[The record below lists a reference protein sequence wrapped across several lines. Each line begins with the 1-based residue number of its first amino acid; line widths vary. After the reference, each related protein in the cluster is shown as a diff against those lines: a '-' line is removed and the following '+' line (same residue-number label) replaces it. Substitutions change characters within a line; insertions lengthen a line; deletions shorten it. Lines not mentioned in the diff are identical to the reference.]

1 MVGMNL
7 TDQHN
12 EAKTSILRKAE
23 MLFMRLGLKSISM
36 DDVARELGISKKTL
50 YQFFQSK
57 EDLVLQTIQR
67 HQCTEAEDIKRI
79 CEASTDALKEMLD
92 IARHVLVQFQ
102 QMSPSTVFDLKK
114 YYPEAWRIVEQV
126 QREHVYGI
134 LKANMERG
142 IREGLYR
149 NDFDTNIMARLYVG
163 SVRWLLDEELFPHA
177 QFHWAQLYREFI
189 HYHLRG
195 IVSQEGLK
203 KLKTY
208 IQDL

>member
-1 MVGMNL
+1 MNL

-149 NDFDTNIMARLYVG
+149 DDFDTNIMARLYVG
-163 SVRWLLDEELFPHA
+163 SVRWLLDEELFPQA

>member
-1 MVGMNL
+1 MNL
-7 TDQHN
+7 TEQHS
-12 EAKTSILRKAE
+12 EAKTSILKKAE

-57 EDLVLQTIQR
+57 EDLVLQTISR
-67 HQCTEAEDIKRI
+67 HQCSEAEEVKRI
-79 CEASTDALKEMLD
+79 CATSTDALKEMLD

-126 QREHVYGI
+126 QREYVYGV

-149 NDFDTNIMARLYVG
+149 DDFDTNILARLYVG
-163 SVRWLLDEELFPHA
+163 SVRWLLDEELFPQT
-177 QFHWAQLYREFI
+177 QFHWAQLYREFV

-195 IVSQEGLK
+195 IVSPKGLE
-203 KLKTY
+203 KLKAY

>member
-1 MVGMNL
+1 MNL
-7 TDQHN
+7 TDQHS

-23 MLFMRLGLKSISM
+23 VLFMRLGLKSISM

-57 EDLVLQTIQR
+57 EDLVLQTISR
-67 HQCTEAEDIKRI
+67 HQCTEAEDIHRI

-102 QMSPSTVFDLKK
+102 QMSPATIFDLKK

-126 QREHVYGI
+126 QREHIYGI

-149 NDFDTNIMARLYVG
+149 DDFDTNILARLYVG
-163 SVRWLLDEELFPHA
+163 SVRWLLDEELFPQT